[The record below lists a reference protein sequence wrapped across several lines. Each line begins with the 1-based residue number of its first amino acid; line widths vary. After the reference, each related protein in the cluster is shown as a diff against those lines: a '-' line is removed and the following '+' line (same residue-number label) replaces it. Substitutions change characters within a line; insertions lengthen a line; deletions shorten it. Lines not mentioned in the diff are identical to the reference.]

1 MARGVRRRHLPASK
15 WGRRRIVLSGPTLP
29 PSISMSGAQSCRR
42 QEACGQ
48 VDSRSA
54 PDHFPT
60 GPTTTEAVNSSGT
73 QTGQLH
79 RHQNHTPP
87 KTANTRGSRPSST
100 GCSVCRSSGARSA
113 RPLPWPGASA
123 WCSTACGGMAPSS
136 ASRARRRWHSKRHR
150 CGCIPSAVSKE
161 RRKEPRLKV
170 AIHRCPLAGTRFPMM
185 HAIRPVGRGA
195 YGVRARSTDWHSGIV
210 LDQAFSWQP
219 PR

>member
-100 GCSVCRSSGARSA
+100 AGRRTAVPGVDGERAAAAPLTGAALVLGRVPGWRGAGAHPGCRTSHAD
-113 RPLPWPGASA
+113 
-123 WCSTACGGMAPSS
+123 
-136 ASRARRRWHSKRHR
+136 
-150 CGCIPSAVSKE
+150 PSAVGAPMTRCQGLLLDLL
-161 RRKEPRLKV
+161 RRVENALAPGLVGPGGAEAAARGDLL
-170 AIHRCPLAGTRFPMM
+170 CGPLDRAAGLRR
-185 HAIRPVGRGA
+185 AGA
-195 YGVRARSTDWHSGIV
+195 
-210 LDQAFSWQP
+210 
-219 PR
+219 

>member
-100 GCSVCRSSGARSA
+100 TCTPDLSDSFLEPSMRHLCESGLRENCTSRLSGGR
-113 RPLPWPGASA
+113 RPAPTGASSDPTPQKPGNA
-123 WCSTACGGMAPSS
+123 GG
-136 ASRARRRWHSKRHR
+136 
-150 CGCIPSAVSKE
+150 G
-161 RRKEPRLKV
+161 KEPWFESSTEREQGVITGEDLTQV
-170 AIHRCPLAGTRFPMM
+170 GTFLA
-185 HAIRPVGRGA
+185 
-195 YGVRARSTDWHSGIV
+195 
-210 LDQAFSWQP
+210 
-219 PR
+219 

>member
-100 GCSVCRSSGARSA
+100 GGACAHVLRVLRIGAVVEGRRGRDGDAGGDPAPVEGDPDGAGEVHVPGLRADLACA
-113 RPLPWPGASA
+113 RPTGASA
-123 WCSTACGGMAPSS
+123 AGESPAG
-136 ASRARRRWHSKRHR
+136 RRRQATTSTPSHGPPFARLEVKR
-150 CGCIPSAVSKE
+150 
-161 RRKEPRLKV
+161 
-170 AIHRCPLAGTRFPMM
+170 
-185 HAIRPVGRGA
+185 
-195 YGVRARSTDWHSGIV
+195 
-210 LDQAFSWQP
+210 
-219 PR
+219 

>member
-100 GCSVCRSSGARSA
+100 AAAPRGRLHRRWPQHRHRSCSQPPNAN
-113 RPLPWPGASA
+113 RPASPTADVVRVRNGEDGASSYRRLRDKCRRA
-123 WCSTACGGMAPSS
+123 WGPPEFAPTYYDSDS
-136 ASRARRRWHSKRHR
+136 PCAEQ
-150 CGCIPSAVSKE
+150 PN
-161 RRKEPRLKV
+161 
-170 AIHRCPLAGTRFPMM
+170 LAYF
-185 HAIRPVGRGA
+185 
-195 YGVRARSTDWHSGIV
+195 
-210 LDQAFSWQP
+210 
-219 PR
+219 